1 MFEAAAWLL
10 SHVRYLSVETVEN
23 DSRKEY
29 HDPRPR
35 TGSGRSACV
44 GTALVFFL
52 NQLVGV
58 THLTALADQG
68 FCREPVGRGLD
79 LGCAPREGR
88 SGVGPSCPRMLCTSR
103 PSCPRMLCTSS
114 ACRVLVQAATPA
126 EGAWEARGQGR
137 PPWFGL
143 RPRARLVFRKLALS
157 PPHVQRG
164 QGAFY
169 QDSL

>member
-1 MFEAAAWLL
+1 MCEAVAWLL

-58 THLTALADQG
+58 THLMALADQG
-68 FCREPVGRGLD
+68 FVLGASGARFGSGMRPQGRVTLVLDPPVLGCCAQADPPVLGCCAQAALVGSWSRRQRQQRVRGKPEGRGVLRGLD
-79 LGCAPREGR
+79 C
-88 SGVGPSCPRMLCTSR
+88 GP
-103 PSCPRMLCTSS
+103 
-114 ACRVLVQAATPA
+114 
-126 EGAWEARGQGR
+126 E
-137 PPWFGL
+137 
-143 RPRARLVFRKLALS
+143 
-157 PPHVQRG
+157 HV
-164 QGAFY
+164 
-169 QDSL
+169 

>member
-1 MFEAAAWLL
+1 MCEAVAWLL

-58 THLTALADQG
+58 THLMALADQG
-68 FCREPVGRGLD
+68 FVLGASGARFGSGMRPQGRVTLVLDPPVLGCCAQAALVGSWSRRQRQQRVRGKPEGRGVLRGLD
-79 LGCAPREGR
+79 C
-88 SGVGPSCPRMLCTSR
+88 GP
-103 PSCPRMLCTSS
+103 
-114 ACRVLVQAATPA
+114 
-126 EGAWEARGQGR
+126 E
-137 PPWFGL
+137 
-143 RPRARLVFRKLALS
+143 
-157 PPHVQRG
+157 HV
-164 QGAFY
+164 
-169 QDSL
+169 